1 MLRFFVSGVL
11 VQHHIEGNLM
21 TIKVLII
28 GCGDVGSECGKQLLN
43 DCNQDIEIIGVRR
56 NGDQLPE
63 SFTRISADFT
73 DANTF
78 IEIIKQQPADFL
90 IYSAAATQHDEA
102 GYRSAY
108 IDGLNNTLAAIAH
121 WPQAPQH
128 IFFTSSTGVYHQ
140 ADHSWV
146 DETSSTEPK
155 RFSGALML
163 EAEQLLTNHSIPS
176 SAVRFSGIY
185 GPGRNRLLE
194 NVHSGKGAPQEPLS
208 YSNRIHRDD
217 CAGVLA
223 HLIQAKLAGKSLDTL
238 YLASDCLPVSLHDV
252 TQWLSQ
258 QLDVEL
264 TDLSMGRFAGSKRCN
279 NRRLLDSGYRFK
291 YPDFRAGYQELL
303 KGVNTSHNDS

>member
-1 MLRFFVSGVL
+1 MAIR
-11 VQHHIEGNLM
+11 
-21 TIKVLII
+21 VLII
-28 GCGDVGSECGKQLLN
+28 GCGDVGSEFGKQLLSAH
-43 DCNQDIEIIGVRR
+43 NQDIEIIGVRR
-56 NGDQLPE
+56 NGDKLPE

-73 DANTF
+73 DTSTF
-78 IEIIKQQPADFL
+78 IGIIKQQPADFV

-108 IDGLNNTLAAIAH
+108 IDGLNNTLTAIDY

-128 IFFTSSTGVYHQ
+128 FFFTSSTGVYHQ
-140 ADHSWV
+140 ADHCWV
-146 DETSSTEPK
+146 DETSTTEPK
-155 RFSGALML
+155 RFSGAIML
-163 EAEQLLTNHSIPS
+163 EAEQRLENHGISS

-194 NVHSGKGAPQEPLS
+194 NVRSGKGAPQQPLS

-223 HLIQAKLAGKSLDTL
+223 HLIQLKMAGKGLDTL

-252 TQWLSQ
+252 TQWLAQ

-279 NRRLLDSGYRFK
+279 NQRLLDSGYHFK

-303 KGVNTSHNDS
+303 KGINTSHNDG